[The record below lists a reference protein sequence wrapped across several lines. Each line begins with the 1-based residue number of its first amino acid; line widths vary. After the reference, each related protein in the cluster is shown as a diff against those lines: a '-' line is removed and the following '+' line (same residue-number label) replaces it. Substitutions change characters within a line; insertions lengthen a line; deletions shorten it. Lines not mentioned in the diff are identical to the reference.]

1 MTLLAFKPAVGFRG
15 GPSFYTG
22 SGVSNLVPDV
32 FPIAI
37 NGRPYM
43 VDLKSN
49 EFAWGFEQRVRD
61 STDFSGVPGEAAINP
76 GGLWR
81 RSQASWH
88 YGAGQT
94 YADKAGGVDYRYN
107 TSKGVNPWTVGQI
120 SLLNATKLSLSS
132 ANTNLYMTVCKSS
145 GGTEYLYIADG
156 NTLKYSTNPFA
167 ASPTWTSVT
176 TGAPAGVAIT
186 HVESNGQ
193 TVFIGYTSNDI
204 YSTSPGSASVSLFYP
219 TSGTSGK
226 TYTAFSY
233 AKGNGFASVDQD
245 LYVIG
250 LGSGGHNVFYDN
262 PDTTFRW
269 VGAAGGQ
276 NAVYA
281 AGYSGTHSLIYKLT
295 IKDDG
300 SFDVPVVALELPT
313 GEVVSSIFGYLGYIL
328 IGTNK
333 GVRFAS
339 TDQANNLVA
348 GSLIPTT
355 GPVYGFT
362 ADDRFVWYTYS
373 NFDATSTGLGRLDLS
388 VNTAINTPA
397 YASDLMYT
405 STAVVQDVV
414 TFDNKRIF
422 SVSGVGIVAEDTS
435 NKVVSGYLEMGK
447 YTWGIQDPKFIA
459 KVDLR
464 GASIK
469 GSVNTQLS
477 LDGGTYTTIGTW
489 SETYHPLSVDF
500 TMTGS
505 DEQAVD
511 AQVKLILNRSA
522 TTTLGPTVTRASLR
536 AYASPSRSQVWT
548 VPVLLHN
555 RVTIRNREYDVDVA
569 YEKALLQ
576 GLLRV
581 PQIVTYQE
589 GDDSYSV
596 TVEDLRWTPVNNPYN
611 SREWEGTL
619 LVTLRSVQD

>member
-1 MTLLAFKPAVGFRG
+1 MTLLAFKPAVGFKG

-22 SGVSNLVPDV
+22 TGVSNLVPDV

-107 TSKGVNPWTVGQI
+107 SSKGVNPWTVGQL
-120 SLLNATKLSLSS
+120 SLLNATKQSLVST
-132 ANTNLYMTVCKSS
+132 NTNLYMTVCKSS

-176 TGAPAGVAIT
+176 TGAPAGAAIT
-186 HVESNGQ
+186 HIESNGQ
-193 TVFIGYTSNDI
+193 NIFIGYTSNDI
-204 YSTSPGSASVSLFYP
+204 YTTTPGSASVSIFYP
-219 TSGTSGK
+219 TSGTANQ

-233 AKGNGFASVDQD
+233 AKGNGFASVNQD

-281 AGYSGTHSLIYKLT
+281 AGYSGTHSLVYKLT

-339 TDQANNLVA
+339 TDQANNLIA
-348 GSLIPTT
+348 GALIPTT
-355 GPVYGFT
+355 GAVYGFT
-362 ADDRFVWYTYS
+362 AEDKYVWYTWS
-373 NFDATSTGLGRLDLS
+373 NFDGTSTGLGRLDLS
-388 VNTAINTPA
+388 VYTAPNTPA
-397 YASDLMYT
+397 YASDLMWT
-405 STAVVQDVV
+405 SGAAVLDVA
-414 TFDNKRIF
+414 TFANKRVF
-422 SVSGVGIVAEDTS
+422 SVSGVGIIVEDVD
-435 NKVVSGYLEMGK
+435 NKVASGYLETGK
-447 YTWGIQDPKFIA
+447 YVWGIQDPKFVA

-464 GASIK
+464 GATIK
-469 GSVNTQLS
+469 GSIEAQLS
-477 LDGGTYTTIGTW
+477 LDGGSYRSIGSW
-489 SETYHPLSVDF
+489 SETYNPLSVDY

-505 DEQAVD
+505 EQHAID
-511 AQVKLILNRSA
+511 AQVKLVLTRSA
-522 TTTLGPTVTRASLR
+522 TTSLGPTLTRVSLR

-555 RVTIRNREYDVDVA
+555 RVVIRNREYDVDVE
-569 YEKALLQ
+569 YEKSLLQ

-589 GDDSYSV
+589 GNDSYSV
-596 TVEDLRWTPVNNPYN
+596 TVEDLRWTPTNNLYN
-611 SREWEGTL
+611 GWEWEGTL
-619 LVTLRSVQD
+619 LVTMRSVQD